1 MVGRRWGQEGIL
13 PGIFGGAPRSPYPV
27 KDAKEK
33 VSCDRVER
41 EREAADIRAEARS
54 LPIATRKPEM
64 ETARGYKRPRR
75 GQRVGARTK
84 CPKGLALFSLLDT
97 ARLGRHIMNGWDRDQ
112 CSGKPVSTL
121 PQTPPPQLPYPGS
134 GKASYP
140 TLMGSPA
147 SVFLPHTSCRTT
159 PVQRMASTQAP
170 CPPPHPWGLPP
181 TINLLNHSHGP
192 LTHPSSPWSQPLMT
206 WPVPREKTKGW
217 FWGRL
222 LSNSV
227 PSSSF
232 PCGTMGRPVKRRLHS
247 DTPPHPAA
255 IPKLAPHWQP

>member
-1 MVGRRWGQEGIL
+1 
-13 PGIFGGAPRSPYPV
+13 
-27 KDAKEK
+27 
-33 VSCDRVER
+33 
-41 EREAADIRAEARS
+41 
-54 LPIATRKPEM
+54 M
-64 ETARGYKRPRR
+64 ETGRGYKRPSR
-75 GQRVGARTK
+75 GQRVGTGSK
-84 CPKGLALFSLLDT
+84 CPKGLALFSPLDT
-97 ARLGRHIMNGWDRDQ
+97 ARLGRRMCHNEWMGQRRLQRQSSLHSSPDT
-112 CSGKPVSTL
+112 PPTL
-121 PQTPPPQLPYPGS
+121 PHPGS

-159 PVQRMASTQAP
+159 DVQHMASTQAP

-181 TINLLNHSHGP
+181 TINLLNHGPGP

-232 PCGTMGRPVKRRLHS
+232 PCGTMGRPVKRRVCS

-255 IPKLAPHWQP
+255 TPKLAPDWWPQS

>member
-1 MVGRRWGQEGIL
+1 
-13 PGIFGGAPRSPYPV
+13 
-27 KDAKEK
+27 
-33 VSCDRVER
+33 
-41 EREAADIRAEARS
+41 
-54 LPIATRKPEM
+54 M
-64 ETARGYKRPRR
+64 ETGRGYKSSGR
-75 GQRVGARTK
+75 GQRVGTRIK
-84 CPKGLALFSLLDT
+84 CPRGRALFSLLDL
-97 ARLGRHIMNGWDRDQ
+97 ARLGRGMCYNEWTGW
-112 CSGKPVSTL
+112 KPMQRLNQPSPFPRHTPKL
-121 PQTPPPQLPYPGS
+121 PSPGL
-134 GKASYP
+134 GRASYP

-147 SVFLPHTSCRTT
+147 SVFLLHTSCRTT
-159 PVQRMASTQAP
+159 HAQHMASTQAP

-181 TINLLNHSHGP
+181 TIHLLDHSHGP

-232 PCGTMGRPVKRRLHS
+232 PCGTMGRPVKRRVHS

-255 IPKLAPHWQP
+255 LPKLAPHWQP